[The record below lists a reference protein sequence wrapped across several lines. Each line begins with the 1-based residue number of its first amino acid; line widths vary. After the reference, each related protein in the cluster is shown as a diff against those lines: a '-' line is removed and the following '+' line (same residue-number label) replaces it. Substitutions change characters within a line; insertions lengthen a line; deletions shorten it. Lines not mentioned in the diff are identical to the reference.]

1 MPALALRPAND
12 PAAASAA
19 TLCADLPVHLSPLA
33 AAEIESL
40 IGGRI
45 GRITRHQL
53 PRLRAMCGTR
63 VGDTDLVE
71 FIRAVDRDGAVDVR
85 FL

>member
-1 MPALALRPAND
+1 MPALALRPSND
-12 PAAASAA
+12 PAAAATA
-19 TLCADLPVHLSPLA
+19 TLCTDLPVHLSPLT

-40 IGGRI
+40 IGGRN

-53 PRLRAMCGTR
+53 PRLRAMRGTR
-63 VGDTDLVE
+63 AADTDLGE
-71 FIRAVDRDGAVDVR
+71 LIRAVDRDGAVDVR